1 MPINDQIVTPAIAAE
16 WLKLNTANRPMSA
29 KIVDNYSKEMTSG
42 NRLGSGADAVVFAIN
57 GTLLNGQ
64 HRLAAIV
71 KSGISIEVAVRTG
84 ADPQSFVG
92 MDQGKRRLA
101 ADHSALNGI
110 RHRSTVAS
118 ALRFLAAHDSGA
130 FKTCGS
136 SEPDLPPRD
145 VVACFERYPE
155 MESNAV
161 MCRHYKLLR
170 TGAAIGAFT
179 LCARL
184 DRKEALDFFCSVGSG
199 EGLVSGSAEIILR
212 RQLESDSVKIRRES
226 PVMRAARLI
235 KGFNLYRE
243 NKATGRNG
251 KAIQVYA
258 DDHFPSPK

>member
-1 MPINDQIVTPAIAAE
+1 MTISDQIVTPAIAAK
-16 WLKLNTANRPMSA
+16 WLLLNTSNRPLSSTT
-29 KIVDNYSKEMTSG
+29 VDNYAREMKLG
-42 NRLGSGADAVVFAIN
+42 NWIGCGADAVVFSTA

-64 HRLAAIV
+64 HRLAAVV
-71 KSGISIEVAVRTG
+71 KSGVSIEVAVRTG
-84 ADPQSFVG
+84 ADPQSFVS

-101 ADHSALNGI
+101 ADHSCLNGI
-110 RHRSTVAS
+110 RHRSSVAS
-118 ALRFLAAHDSGA
+118 ALRFLAAHDSGS

-136 SEPDLPPRD
+136 SEPDLALRD

-155 MESNAV
+155 MESNVV
-161 MCRHYKLLR
+161 MCRPFKMLR

-199 EGLVSGSAEIILR
+199 ENLSAGSAEIILR
-212 RQLESDSVKIRRES
+212 RQLESDSVKIRKES

-243 NKATGRNG
+243 NKANGRNG
-251 KAIQVYA
+251 RTIQVYS
-258 DDHFPSPK
+258 DEHFPSPK